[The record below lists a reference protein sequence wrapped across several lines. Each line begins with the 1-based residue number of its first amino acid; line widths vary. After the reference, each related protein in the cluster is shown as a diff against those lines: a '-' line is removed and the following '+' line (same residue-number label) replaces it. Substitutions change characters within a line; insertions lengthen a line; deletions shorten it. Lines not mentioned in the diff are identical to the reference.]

1 MRPSGIIALS
11 AVRLREPVEP
21 ALLPVL
27 LSPLFLVAHTNES
40 FPRAIDSFTSANES
54 FEYVNDACT
63 RARRVTC
70 PQSTSLFMH
79 AIESNTVVCVA
90 STVELQLTSIQLHNI
105 LPVCTISLNRA
116 ESITASAT
124 PGGYPPPLQNRL
136 WYCGVKSFRGVC
148 ARPRASRR
156 LMSHSPNVIS
166 PAPAPPP
173 AGPAATPVPP
183 HHTAHWLHRADLFL
197 RVIVR
202 LYIGL
207 ILVFLPWTRVWALN
221 RFFLYYAHVS
231 RLMES
236 GAVRGLVSGL
246 GLLNLW
252 IAISEAIHYKE
263 S

>member
-1 MRPSGIIALS
+1 MPRTRQNPRTHRIAPSCLLPSVSCLLNADAAVLVTHAAERSSSS
-11 AVRLREPVEP
+11 AVFVSNSTVPQLISSQSSRPITTVKVTIT
-21 ALLPVL
+21 AV
-27 LSPLFLVAHTNES
+27 FVAKAAASHLIGS
-40 FPRAIDSFTSANES
+40 RPHR
-54 FEYVNDACT
+54 CC
-63 RARRVTC
+63 RAR
-70 PQSTSLFMH
+70 Q
-79 AIESNTVVCVA
+79 
-90 STVELQLTSIQLHNI
+90 HNR
-105 LPVCTISLNRA
+105 TRA
-116 ESITASAT
+116 ESITIPQS
-124 PGGYPPPLQNRL
+124 PPQGGTPLQNLL
-136 WYCGVKSFRGVC
+136 WYCGGKSFRGVC

-173 AGPAATPVPP
+173 ASSTATPIPP

-207 ILVFLPWTRVWALN
+207 ILVFLPWTRVWAFN

-231 RLMES
+231 HVMES

>member
-1 MRPSGIIALS
+1 MPRTRQQPRTHRIAPSC
-11 AVRLREPVEP
+11 
-21 ALLPVL
+21 LLPSVSCLLNADAAVL
-27 LSPLFLVAHTNES
+27 VTHAAERSSITAAFVSNVAASHLTCS
-40 FPRAIDSFTSANES
+40 QPH
-54 FEYVNDACT
+54 ACC
-63 RARRVTC
+63 RAR
-70 PQSTSLFMH
+70 Q
-79 AIESNTVVCVA
+79 
-90 STVELQLTSIQLHNI
+90 HNRT
-105 LPVCTISLNRA
+105 PT
-116 ESITASAT
+116 ESITA
-124 PGGYPPPLQNRL
+124 PHPPPRGTPPPSSLPNRL

-156 LMSHSPNVIS
+156 LMSPSPNVIS

-173 AGPAATPVPP
+173 ASSTATPIPP

-207 ILVFLPWTRVWALN
+207 ILVFLPWTRVWAFN

-231 RLMES
+231 HVMES